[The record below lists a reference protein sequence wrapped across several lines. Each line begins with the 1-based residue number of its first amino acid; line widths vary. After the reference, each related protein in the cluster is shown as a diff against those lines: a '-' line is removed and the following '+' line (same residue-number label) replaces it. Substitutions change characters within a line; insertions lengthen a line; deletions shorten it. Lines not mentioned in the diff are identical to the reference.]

1 MSRGCLI
8 SLREQDFTSVGG
20 HPLLRESPLV
30 DSEEAAATKTSVLHG
45 YSIPPATADPRGG
58 DTKTAFKVLGV

>member
-1 MSRGCLI
+1 MSRVCLI

-45 YSIPPATADPRGG
+45 HSIPPATSDPRGG
-58 DTKTAFKVLGV
+58 DTNDSF